1 MAYAKKTDTTATKVE
16 NKESTVDNENE
27 LLKQQIEEMK
37 AQMALMSQMIANQQ
51 PQVEKKPDPNK
62 RIEFV
67 NLTHGTLVLRGSRL
81 YEIVGQF
88 NKRDFSDNEARLI
101 LNNSHNAVANGLVY
115 ITDAEFVKENNLA
128 DIYES
133 LLNDKDLRTLLNK
146 NASKVIEIYQ
156 NSNSSQRKIILD
168 MIESK
173 QLNTQDVDAN
183 ILMKLSEMSN
193 KDLMRV
199 GKYDEE

>member
-1 MAYAKKTDTTATKVE
+1 MAYAKKTDTTAKVE
-16 NKESTVDNENE
+16 IKETTVDNENA

-51 PQVEKKPDPNK
+51 PKVEKQSDPNK
-62 RIEFV
+62 RIEFI
-67 NLTHGTLVLRGSRL
+67 NLTHGTLVLRGSRIH
-81 YEIVGQF
+81 EIVGQF
-88 NKRDFSDNEARLI
+88 NKRDFSENEAQLI
-101 LNNSHNAVANGLVY
+101 LNNSRNAVVNGLVY
-115 ITDAEFVKENNLA
+115 ITDADFVKENNLA
-128 DIYES
+128 AVYES
-133 LLNDKDLRTLLNK
+133 LLNDNDLKTILNK
-146 NASKVIEIYQ
+146 NANKVIEIYQ

-183 ILMKLSEMSN
+183 ILIKLSEMSN

>member
-1 MAYAKKTDTTATKVE
+1 MAYAKKSETTTTTKTNDSVV
-16 NKESTVDNENE
+16 NNENE

-37 AQMALMSQMIANQQ
+37 AQTALMSQMIANQQ
-51 PQVEKKPDPNK
+51 PQVEKKSDPNK

-133 LLNDKDLRTLLNK
+133 LLNDKDLKTLLSK

>member
-1 MAYAKKTDTTATKVE
+1 MAYAKKSETTTTTKV
-16 NKESTVDNENE
+16 NDSVVNNENE

-37 AQMALMSQMIANQQ
+37 AQMALMSQMITNQQ
-51 PQVEKKPDPNK
+51 PQVEKKSDPNK

-133 LLNDKDLRTLLNK
+133 LLNDKDLRTLLSK

>member
-1 MAYAKKTDTTATKVE
+1 MAYAKKSETTTTTKANDSVV
-16 NKESTVDNENE
+16 NNENE

-133 LLNDKDLRTLLNK
+133 LLNDKDLRTLLSK

>member
-1 MAYAKKTDTTATKVE
+1 MAYAKKSETTTTTKTNDSVV
-16 NKESTVDNENE
+16 NNENE

-37 AQMALMSQMIANQQ
+37 AQMALMSQMISNQQ

-101 LNNSHNAVANGLVY
+101 LNNSHNAVANALVY
-115 ITDAEFVKENNLA
+115 ITDAEFVKENNLTA
-128 DIYES
+128 VYES
-133 LLNDKDLRTLLNK
+133 LLNDNDLRTLLSK
-146 NASKVIEIYQ
+146 NANKVIEIYQ

>member
-1 MAYAKKTDTTATKVE
+1 MAYAKKSETTTTTKTNDSVV
-16 NKESTVDNENE
+16 NNENE

-101 LNNSHNAVANGLVY
+101 LNNSHNAVVNGLVY

-133 LLNDKDLRTLLNK
+133 LLNDKDLRTLLSK

>member
-1 MAYAKKTDTTATKVE
+1 MAYAKKSETTTTTKTNDSVV
-16 NKESTVDNENE
+16 NNENE

-133 LLNDKDLRTLLNK
+133 LLNDKDLRTLLSK

>member
-1 MAYAKKTDTTATKVE
+1 MAYAKKSETTTTTKTNDSVV
-16 NKESTVDNENE
+16 NNENE

-51 PQVEKKPDPNK
+51 PQVEKKSDSNK

-88 NKRDFSDNEARLI
+88 NKKDFSDNEARLI

-115 ITDAEFVKENNLA
+115 ITDAEFVKENNLT

-133 LLNDKDLRTLLNK
+133 LLNDKDLRTLLSK

>member
-1 MAYAKKTDTTATKVE
+1 MAYAKKTDTTAKVE
-16 NKESTVDNENE
+16 IIETTVDNENA

-51 PQVEKKPDPNK
+51 PKVEKQSDPNK
-62 RIEFV
+62 RIEFI
-67 NLTHGTLVLRGSRL
+67 NLTHGTLVLRGSRIH
-81 YEIVGQF
+81 EIVGQF
-88 NKRDFSDNEARLI
+88 NKRDFSENEAQLI
-101 LNNSHNAVANGLVY
+101 LNNSHNAVVNGLVY
-115 ITDAEFVKENNLA
+115 ITDADFVKENNLA
-128 DIYES
+128 AVYES
-133 LLNDKDLRTLLNK
+133 LLNDNDLKTILNK
-146 NASKVIEIYQ
+146 NANKVIEIYQ

-183 ILMKLSEMSN
+183 ILIKLSEMSN

>member
-16 NKESTVDNENE
+16 NKESTVDNENA

-51 PQVEKKPDPNK
+51 PKVEKQSDPNK
-62 RIEFV
+62 RIEFI
-67 NLTHGTLVLRGSRL
+67 NLTHGTLVLRGSRIH
-81 YEIVGQF
+81 EIVGQF

-133 LLNDKDLRTLLNK
+133 LLNDKDLRTLLSK